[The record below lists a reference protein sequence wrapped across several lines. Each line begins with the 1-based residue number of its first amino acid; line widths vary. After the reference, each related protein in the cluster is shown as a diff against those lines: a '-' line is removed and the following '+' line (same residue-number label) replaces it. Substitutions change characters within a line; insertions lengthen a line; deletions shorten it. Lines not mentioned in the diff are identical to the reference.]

1 MNSYY
6 IIPFQRIETDHIC
19 CSLRINKQHGFF
31 LIDTG
36 ASNSCIA
43 KIKQE
48 HYQLVAQEEPTEA
61 AGAGA
66 EKLEA
71 QKMKKAFWQDSKGTP
86 LGAFPVMLLD
96 LERINNT
103 LAKQGAPGIDG
114 IIGADL
120 LTEMKAQI
128 DYDKMELRLQL

>member
-1 MNSYY
+1 MKPHR
-6 IIPFQRIETDHIC
+6 IISFQRIETDHIC
-19 CSLRINKQHGFF
+19 CSLRVNKQHGFF

-36 ASNSCIA
+36 ASNSCID
-43 KIKQE
+43 KIRQE

-71 QKMKKAFWQDSKGTP
+71 QKMHKAFWEDSKGTP
-86 LGAFPVMLLD
+86 LGKFPVMLLD
-96 LERINNT
+96 LESINNT
-103 LAKQGAPGIDG
+103 LAKQGAPCIDG
-114 IIGADL
+114 ILGADL
-120 LTEMKAQI
+120 LTKMKAQI